1 MLFNAT
7 AQVKMKLTFYGV
19 RGSYPISRP
28 NNVRYGGNSTCLH
41 FRLNNG
47 AEFIFDGGSGI
58 VNLGLEMMEREFGQ
72 GKGKATV
79 LVGHTHWDHILGY
92 PFFLPFYTTGN
103 KFRFV
108 SAGQT
113 GVSIQEVLSGQH
125 HDLHFPV
132 PFKDLAADIEYNE
145 FSIGESLE
153 VDGMKLTT
161 FQLNHPG
168 LTVAYRL
175 EGDGATAVVIT
186 DTARIHAVRLGD
198 NMGGV
203 DPDPAFTRR
212 YTDQLTALCK
222 NADVLVHDAHF
233 FEHEIRDKEHWGHAT
248 GEDALILAREAGV
261 RRLVLFHHAP
271 EHNDTE
277 VDQILQSTRDL
288 GRRDPVKISAA
299 TEGAT
304 IDLGEVG
311 P

>member
-1 MLFNAT
+1 
-7 AQVKMKLTFYGV
+7 MKLTFYGV

-41 FRLNNG
+41 FRLTSG

-58 VNLGLEMMEREFGQ
+58 VKLGREMMDREFSQ
-72 GKGKATV
+72 GNGKATV

-92 PFFLPFYTTGN
+92 PFFLPFYVPGN
-103 KFRFV
+103 DFRFI

-113 GVSIQEVLSGQH
+113 GVSIHEILSGQH

-132 PFKDLAADIEYNE
+132 PFKDLAANIEYDE
-145 FSIGESLE
+145 FSIGDSLA

-175 EGDGATAVVIT
+175 EGDSTSVVVIT

-198 NMGGV
+198 NMGGLE
-203 DPDPAFTRR
+203 PDSAFSRR
-212 YTDQLTALCK
+212 YTDQLTALCA

-233 FEHEIRDKEHWGHAT
+233 FDHEIQDKEHWGHAT
-248 GEDALILAREAGV
+248 GEDALILARNAGV
-261 RRLVLFHHAP
+261 KHLVLFHHAP

-277 VDQILQSTRDL
+277 VDQILQATRDL
-288 GRRDPVKISAA
+288 GRRDSLKITAA
-299 TEGAT
+299 TEGVT
-304 IDLGEVG
+304 IDLGEAG